1 MENVLNF
8 TWNYIVVFLIVFSI
22 VVFVH
27 EWGHFWVARKNK
39 VLVEVF
45 SIGFGPELF
54 GWNDSLGTRWKFS
67 AIPLGGYVKMFGE
80 RTDNQID
87 KDTDLDSI
95 EMTQEQKNM
104 SFGFK
109 TVWQRSAIVAAGP
122 IVNLLFAIVVMA
134 IVAMTEGVPS
144 FKISIGSIINGS
156 AAEAAGLADG
166 DIFEAINDV
175 KITNSHE
182 VQKFVSQ
189 NPGKNIVLTI
199 KRNDKLVN
207 ITAKPQIVEKDGQ
220 KFGRL
225 GVQMQPVNIA
235 YERKGPTEAIWFGLN
250 YTATMITR
258 IFEYLG
264 ELISGRRDAKDL
276 GGPLGIAQITGQA
289 AQQGLL
295 EVVILM
301 AALSINLGLLN
312 LFPVPML
319 DGGHLMFYAAE
330 IMRGRPLSAKAQEY
344 GLRVGLIMVLIL
356 MLFAT
361 WQDFNRNGV
370 VEFFK
375 NLAN

>member
-1 MENVLNF
+1 
-8 TWNYIVVFLIVFSI
+8 
-22 VVFVH
+22 
-27 EWGHFWVARKNK
+27 
-39 VLVEVF
+39 
-45 SIGFGPELF
+45 
-54 GWNDSLGTRWKFS
+54 
-67 AIPLGGYVKMFGE
+67 
-80 RTDNQID
+80 
-87 KDTDLDSI
+87 DSI

-258 IFEYLG
+258 I
-264 ELISGRRDAKDL
+264 
-276 GGPLGIAQITGQA
+276 
-289 AQQGLL
+289 
-295 EVVILM
+295 
-301 AALSINLGLLN
+301 
-312 LFPVPML
+312 
-319 DGGHLMFYAAE
+319 
-330 IMRGRPLSAKAQEY
+330 
-344 GLRVGLIMVLIL
+344 
-356 MLFAT
+356 
-361 WQDFNRNGV
+361 
-370 VEFFK
+370 
-375 NLAN
+375 